1 MESRVHASRKAAG
14 PIANIFCYPLLSR
27 RQERTAASP
36 QFGLANRCT
45 DLTEVLLK
53 EAFKTLRIVASTG
66 FRESFI
72 DPLPNRLV
80 IVVEKLQSFCRVCHL
95 PGYVCR
101 EGSAS
106 IDGMLDSRLMG
117 LQRKFAPADKGIG
130 PE

>member
-1 MESRVHASRKAAG
+1 MAW
-14 PIANIFCYPLLSR
+14 LLSDEPFCDRCFR
-27 RQERTAASP
+27 RLERNAASP
-36 QFGLANRCT
+36 QLGLANRCT

-66 FRESFI
+66 FDESFI

-80 IVVEKLQSFCRVCHL
+80 IVVEKLQSFGRVCQL

-101 EGSAS
+101 EGPAS

-117 LQRKFAPADKGIG
+117 LQRKFAPADEGIG